1 MQGEPGFQVLIP
13 GFFQG
18 KFSGPFGIEALIF
31 RIDTGL
37 FQLQAVKDL
46 NGFQLYKP
54 PAG

>member
-13 GFFQG
+13 GFVQG
-18 KFSGPFGIEALIF
+18 KFGGPFGVEALIF

-54 PAG
+54 SAG